1 MQVQKEKFFLAVNTG
16 MTDGDNLIN
25 QKFIEFYEAR
35 ASEKLYCAIVG
46 NVVIPNGFGT
56 NERSPNLT
64 SDKIWKELASRIE
77 NKGSIPGIQLASTW
91 MGYKGQYSFISKL
104 DNVSLYKGYAS
115 EFNENFILEQFQNL
129 KQGTELA
136 IEHGFRHIQLHAAHG
151 YLFNLLIEPFFT
163 VHYGLVLSCI
173 NDWLLLLKKHHIDSS
188 IRISLITGDPCLDEI
203 LNIKSFIQSVKP
215 DFYDLSDGFYNI
227 NKRLIYPYSKN
238 IEERIAR
245 QIAVANQFPEQNFI
259 SSGLSYGY
267 MMHEKNPNNLHIGI
281 CRDLI
286 ASPNF
291 LFSDKVRC
299 NSCSKCHYYSR
310 ARQELE
316 CPQWNIPSSE
326 L

>member
-1 MQVQKEKFFLAVNTG
+1 MQIKKKTFFLAVNTG

-35 ASEKLYCAIVG
+35 ASERLHCAIVG

-56 NERSPNLT
+56 NGASPKLT
-64 SDKIWKELASRIE
+64 DDKIWTELASRIE

-91 MGYKGQYSFISKL
+91 MGYKGQYNFISKL
-104 DNVSLYKGYAS
+104 DNVSLYKGYTS

-129 KQGTELA
+129 KHGTELA

-163 VHYGLVLSCI
+163 VDHETVLSCL
-173 NDWLLLLKKHHIDSS
+173 NDWLALLRNHKIESS
-188 IRISLITGDPCLDEI
+188 IRVSLTTGDSFLDEV
-203 LNIKSFIQSVKP
+203 LNIKSLMEFIKP
-215 DFYDLSDGFYNI
+215 DFYDLSEGFYNI
-227 NKRLIYPYSKN
+227 NKRLIYPYSRN
-238 IEERIAR
+238 IEERVER
-245 QIAVANQFPEQNFI
+245 QISISNEFKEQEFI
-259 SSGLSYGY
+259 SSGLSYG
-267 MMHEKNPNNLHIGI
+267 HIRLAEIPNNLHIGI

-291 LFSDKVRC
+291 LFSDKIRC

-310 ARQELE
+310 GKLELE
-316 CPQWNIPSSE
+316 CPQWN

>member
-1 MQVQKEKFFLAVNTG
+1 MQIQKKNFFLAVNTG

-56 NERSPNLT
+56 NGGSPNLT
-64 SDKIWKELASRIE
+64 NDKIWKELASRIE

-91 MGYKGQYSFISKL
+91 MGYKGQYNFISKL
-104 DNVSLYKGYAS
+104 DNVSLYKGYAT

-136 IEHGFRHIQLHAAHG
+136 IKHGFRHIQLHAAHG

-163 VHYGLVLSCI
+163 IHHELVLSYL
-173 NDWLLLLKKHHIDSS
+173 NDWLLLLKKHEIESS
-188 IRISLITGDPCLDEI
+188 IRISLITGDPSLDEV
-203 LNIKSFIQSVKP
+203 LNIESLIEFIKP
-215 DFYDLSDGFYNI
+215 DFYDLSEGFYNI
-227 NKRLIYPYSKN
+227 NKRLIYPYSRN
-238 IEERIAR
+238 IEDRIER
-245 QIAVANQFPEQNFI
+245 QISISNQFKGQKFI
-259 SSGLSYGY
+259 SSGLSYGHIR
-267 MMHEKNPNNLHIGI
+267 HEKIPNNLHIGI

-291 LFSDKVRC
+291 LFSEEVKCD
-299 NSCSKCHYYSR
+299 SCSKCHYYSR
-310 ARQELE
+310 GKQELE
-316 CPQWNIPSSE
+316 CPQWN

>member
-1 MQVQKEKFFLAVNTG
+1 MQIQKKNFFLAVNTG

-35 ASEKLYCAIVG
+35 ASEKMYCAIVG

-56 NERSPNLT
+56 NGGSPNLT
-64 SDKIWKELASRIE
+64 NDKIWKELASRIE

-91 MGYKGQYSFISKL
+91 MGYKGQYNFISKL
-104 DNVSLYKGYAS
+104 DNVSLYKGYTS

-163 VHYGLVLSCI
+163 IEHELVLSCL
-173 NDWLLLLKKHHIDSS
+173 NVWLALLKKHEIESS
-188 IRISLITGDPCLDEI
+188 IRISLITGDSSLDEV
-203 LNIKSFIQSVKP
+203 LNIKSLMKFIRP
-215 DFYDLSDGFYNI
+215 DFYDLSEGFYNI
-227 NKRLIYPYSKN
+227 NKRLIYPYSRN
-238 IEERIAR
+238 IEDRIER
-245 QIAVANQFPEQNFI
+245 QISISNEFKEQEFI
-259 SSGLSYGY
+259 SSGLSYG
-267 MMHEKNPNNLHIGI
+267 HIRHAEIPNNLHIGI

-291 LFSDKVRC
+291 LFSEEVKC

-310 ARQELE
+310 GKQELE
-316 CPQWNIPSSE
+316 CPQWIV
-326 L
+326 